1 MKNPSRAPWRY
12 EPEEV
17 QIVDADGRPLAI
29 MECFKDTNPPEEL
42 PYNSN
47 GNLMAAAP
55 MLETALRTLMRAKT
69 GEEIKEARRY
79 ADIVLLNARGFAD
92 DNE

>member
-1 MKNPSRAPWRY
+1 M
-12 EPEEV
+12 E
-17 QIVDADGRPLAI
+17 ITDADGTIIAGLEWYDEFR
-29 MECFKDTNPPEEL
+29 KDLPHEE
-42 PYNSN
+42 N
-47 GNLMAAAP
+47 GHLMAAAP

-92 DNE
+92 DDE

>member
-1 MKNPSRAPWRY
+1 MKKHSPAPWKY
-12 EPEEV
+12 HDME
-17 QIVDADGRPLAI
+17 ITDADGTIIAGL
-29 MECFKDTNPPEEL
+29 EWHDEKNDL
-42 PYNSN
+42 PYELN

-79 ADIVLLNARGFAD
+79 ASIVLMNARGVEHD
-92 DNE
+92 DE

>member
-1 MKNPSRAPWRY
+1 MKKPSPAPWKY
-12 EPEEV
+12 HDME
-17 QIVDADGRPLAI
+17 ITDADGNVIADLEW
-29 MECFKDTNPPEEL
+29 ECGPGEDWLPHEE
-42 PYNSN
+42 N
-47 GNLMAAAP
+47 GYLMAAAP

-92 DNE
+92 DDE

>member
-1 MKNPSRAPWRY
+1 MKKHSPAPWKY
-12 EPEEV
+12 HDME
-17 QIVDADGRPLAI
+17 ITDADGTIIAGLEWHDEKNDLPH
-29 MECFKDTNPPEEL
+29 EL
-42 PYNSN
+42 N

-79 ADIVLLNARGFAD
+79 ANVVLLNARGFSD
-92 DNE
+92 DDE